1 MKFLQQIFL
10 VMALL
15 TMVSLANAVSVY
27 TLDEQFFQTN
37 QTVLRFRVENNSSST
52 LHGVELRYHV
62 VQKTSS
68 IANPDLYY
76 LSGGTASWIFEGSS
90 NATLVISFPNAVL
103 NPGDVLGGTASFS
116 IANNVDV

>member
-15 TMVSLANAVSVY
+15 TTVSLANAVSVY
-27 TLDEQFFQTN
+27 TLDEQFSQTN
-37 QTVLRFRVENNSSST
+37 QTVLRFRVENNSNST

-76 LSGGTASWIFEGSS
+76 LSGGTAYIPLLQVVPCSMSAMISS
-90 NATLVISFPNAVL
+90 GMEQS
-103 NPGDVLGGTASFS
+103 
-116 IANNVDV
+116 